1 MKAVHLYATQCI
13 LGEGPY
19 WHARRKSFFLVDI
32 EKGTQFEYSQLSGK
46 IKTWNFK
53 HRLSL
58 ALEAKETDH
67 MILALDLKIARFN
80 LKTEELE
87 WLVIVEKGLPL
98 NRCNDGKCDA
108 EGRLWVGTMSRMFT
122 AGAGSFYSIDRNLK
136 VQKHLDQITISNGMA
151 WSGDNKTL
159 YYIDSPTQQVN
170 AFHFDLKNGEIRFDR
185 TVIEIPTEMG
195 TPDGMCI
202 DQEGK
207 LWVAHYG
214 GFGVYR
220 WDPVSGKLMEKIE
233 LPVPN
238 ITSCTFGGEN
248 LGTLLVTT
256 ARENLNETQLLEH
269 PLSGDVFL
277 IQTNT
282 KGFLPNPCTF

>member
-1 MKAVHLYATQCI
+1 MEPVQLYASQCI

-19 WHARRKSFFLVDI
+19 WHARRKSFFWVDI
-32 EKGTQFEYSQLSGK
+32 ESGTLFEYSINTGK
-46 IKTWNFK
+46 VKTWNFS

-58 ALEAKETDH
+58 VLEGKDDDQV
-67 MILALDLKIARFN
+67 ILALDLKIARFN

-87 WLVIVEKGLPL
+87 WLATIERGLPD

-108 EGRLWVGTMSRMFT
+108 NGRLWVGTMSKKFT
-122 AGAGSFYSIDRNLK
+122 DGAGSFYSLDQDFKLH
-136 VQKHLDQITISNGMA
+136 KHLDQITISNGMA
-151 WSGDNKTL
+151 WTKDNKTM

-170 AFHFDLKNGEIRFDR
+170 AYHFDLEKGLIQFDR
-185 TVIEIPTEMG
+185 TAIEIPISLG

-207 LWVAHYG
+207 LWIAHYG
-214 GFGVYR
+214 GSGVYR
-220 WDPVSGKLMEKIE
+220 WDPISGKLIEKIE

>member
-1 MKAVHLYATQCI
+1 MAGYV
-13 LGEGPY
+13 
-19 WHARRKSFFLVDI
+19 
-32 EKGTQFEYSQLSGK
+32 
-46 IKTWNFK
+46 
-53 HRLSL
+53 
-58 ALEAKETDH
+58 
-67 MILALDLKIARFN
+67 
-80 LKTEELE
+80 EE
-87 WLVIVEKGLPL
+87 GLPL

-122 AGAGSFYSIDRNLK
+122 AGAGSFYSIDQNFK

-151 WSGDNKTL
+151 WSEDNKTL

-170 AFHFDLKNGEIRFDR
+170 AFHFDLENGEIRFDR

-248 LGTLLVTT
+248 LDILLITT
-256 ARENLNETQLLEH
+256 ARENLTDSQLGEY

-277 IQTNT
+277 VQTNT
-282 KGFLPNPCTF
+282 KGSLPNPCCF

>member
-19 WHARRKSFFLVDI
+19 WHARRKSFFWVDI
-32 EKGTQFEYSQLSGK
+32 EKGTLFEYTQLSGK

-58 ALEAKETDH
+58 ALEAKEIDH

-87 WLVIVEKGLPL
+87 WLTTVEEGLPL

-122 AGAGSFYSIDRNLK
+122 AGAGSFYSIDQNFK
-136 VQKHLDQITISNGMA
+136 FQKHLDQITISNGMA
-151 WSGDNKTL
+151 WSEDNKTL

-170 AFHFDLKNGEIRFDR
+170 AFYFDLENGEIRFDR

-248 LGTLLVTT
+248 LDILLITT
-256 ARENLNETQLLEH
+256 ARENLTDSQLAEY
-269 PLSGDVFL
+269 PFSGDVFL
-277 IQTNT
+277 VQTNT
-282 KGFLPNPCTF
+282 KGSLPNPCCF

>member
-1 MKAVHLYATQCI
+1 MKPVHLYATQCI
-13 LGEGPY
+13 LAEGPY
-19 WHARRKSFFLVDI
+19 WHARRKSFFWVDI
-32 EKGTQFEYSQLSGK
+32 EKGTLFEYSLLSGK

-58 ALEAKETDH
+58 ALESKETDH
-67 MILALDLKIARFN
+67 MVLALDLKIARFN

-87 WLVIVEKGLPL
+87 WLATVEEGLPL

-108 EGRLWVGTMSRMFT
+108 KGRLWVGTMSRMFT
-122 AGAGSFYSIDRNLK
+122 AGAGSLYSIDRNFK
-136 VQKHLDQITISNGMA
+136 VQQHLDRITISNGMA
-151 WSGDNKTL
+151 WSENNKTL
-159 YYIDSPTQQVN
+159 YYIDSPTQRVK
-170 AFHFDLKNGEIRFDR
+170 AFHFDLENGQLRFDR
-185 TVIEIPTEMG
+185 TVIEIPIEMG

-202 DQEGK
+202 DVEGK

-220 WDPVSGKLMEKIE
+220 WDPETGKLMEKIE

-238 ITSCTFGGEN
+238 ITCCTFGGEN
-248 LGTLLVTT
+248 LDTLLITT
-256 ARENLNETQLLEH
+256 ARENLTDSQIAEY

-277 IQTNT
+277 LRTNT
-282 KGFLPNPCTF
+282 KGALPNPCCF